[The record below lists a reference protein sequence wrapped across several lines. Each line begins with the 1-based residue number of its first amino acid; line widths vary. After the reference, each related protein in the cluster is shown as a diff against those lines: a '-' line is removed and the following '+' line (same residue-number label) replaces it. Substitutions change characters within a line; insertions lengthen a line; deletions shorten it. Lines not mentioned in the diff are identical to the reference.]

1 MIDNGE
7 LIMENGE
14 WVMGLFGGVFFGG
27 FYNGNEQFEEGL
39 DIGTNSFFS
48 CTRYLFSATIL
59 TAK

>member
-1 MIDNGE
+1 MMDD
-7 LIMENGE
+7 
-14 WVMGLFGGVFFGG
+14 GLFGVLFFGG
-27 FYNGNEQFEEGL
+27 FYDGNEQFEKGL